1 MANVVKIGLS
11 AENKQ
16 IIMEVVDDTT
26 GAVIT
31 SWGQVVLQLGQVP
44 GVGTPTSPGTTMG
57 EPLAIRETI
66 GCDPATGDP
75 RYCFMLRSPWV
86 TIQKTFDPE
95 T

>member
-1 MANVVKIGLS
+1 MANIVKARLD
-11 AENKQ
+11 ATNKQ
-16 IIMEVVDDTT
+16 IVLEVVDDTT

-31 SWGQVVLQLGQVP
+31 SWGSVTMKLGQDP
-44 GVGTPTSPGTTMG
+44 GGTPADGTGITMG
-57 EPLAIRETI
+57 EPLEIRETV

-86 TIQKTFDPE
+86 TTAKTSDPE

>member
-1 MANVVKIGLS
+1 MADYTVRARLD

-16 IIMEVVDDTT
+16 IVLEVLDSA
-26 GAVIT
+26 GAIAT
-31 SWGQVVLQLGQVP
+31 AWGQVVLTLGKD
-44 GVGTPTSPGTTMG
+44 PGTTPAGNETTMG
-57 EPLAIRETI
+57 QPLAIRETV

-86 TIQKTFDPE
+86 ETALTSDPE